1 MMRVDST
8 NIHLPRRRRLV
19 LLGEA
24 SAEFWASQL

>member
-1 MMRVDST
+1 MIRIDST
-8 NIHLPRRRRLV
+8 NMHLPRRSRLV